1 MSFPVKLYFFY
12 NFYNSGYKEDQIPF
26 CFILPHIVL
35 MNYHTLHE
43 DYFTCMKSQTVSAG
57 IYLAKIPLP
66 GELAKNETTN
76 KAIRV

>member
-1 MSFPVKLYFFY
+1 
-12 NFYNSGYKEDQIPF
+12 
-26 CFILPHIVL
+26 
-35 MNYHTLHE
+35 
-43 DYFTCMKSQTVSAG
+43 MKSQTVSAG